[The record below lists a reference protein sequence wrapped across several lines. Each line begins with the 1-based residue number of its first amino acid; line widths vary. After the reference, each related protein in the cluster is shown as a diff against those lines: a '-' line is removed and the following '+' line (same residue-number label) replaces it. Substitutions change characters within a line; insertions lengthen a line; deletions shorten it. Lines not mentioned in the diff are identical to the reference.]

1 MKLNLKEKNSYLR
14 TLNVVVPWEE
24 LKDEYY
30 KEFKK
35 IKSNYSMP
43 GFRKGS
49 VPDKILRKNLGKSIE
64 GNFIDHALNIYYG
77 QALKDLKINP
87 INQGKVIDVNFEELS
102 DFKFDIEFEVMPEFN
117 LPKYQK
123 KINIKTEKYN
133 ANEKDVKEALSNLQT
148 QQAKAKSV
156 TGKTKSGQF
165 IYADFGKLND
175 KSEVI
180 KDNILK
186 DHYIKIGEGLFVGD
200 LEKKIL
206 NKKIGDSV
214 DLGIKQENGEV
225 KYRVTINKI
234 EEQVLPEINDEFAK
248 LVNPEVS
255 GIKELNSKIL
265 ENIQNNLDA
274 ENKKI
279 LNQKIM
285 DYFVDK
291 TKFEA
296 PLSMVENYKKQLLN
310 QYKEDFKAKNQ
321 TYDEEK
327 LIADSERIA
336 YNMIKWY
343 LVKQRIQLHED
354 VKISK
359 KDLSNHIEDIIK
371 KNPTQKKEIKEYYNK
386 DENKNQL
393 YNTMI
398 DEKIFLCLNDYFIN
412 QIKEKSTDHLRKNKG
427 KK

>member
-14 TLNVVVPWEE
+14 TLNVLVPWEE
-24 LKDEYY
+24 LKDEYN

-49 VPDKILRKNLGKSIE
+49 VPDKILRKNLGKSID
-64 GNFIDHALNIYYG
+64 GQFIDHALNIYYG
-77 QALKDLKINP
+77 KALQELKINP
-87 INQGKVIDVNFEELS
+87 INQGKVTDVSFEELS
-102 DFKFDIEFEVMPEFN
+102 ELKFDIEFEVMPNFN
-117 LPKYQK
+117 LPNYQK
-123 KINIKTEKYN
+123 KINIKTEKYI
-133 ANEKDVKEALSNLQT
+133 ANDKDIDEALSNLQA

-156 TGKTKSGQF
+156 EGKTKSGQF
-165 IYADFGKLND
+165 IYADFGKLDDAN
-175 KSEVI
+175 EII
-180 KDNILK
+180 KDSILK
-186 DHYIKIGEGLFVGD
+186 NHYIKIGEGLFVGE

-214 DLGIKQENGEV
+214 DLNIKQESGEV

-234 EEQVLPEINDEFAK
+234 EEQVLPELNDEFAK
-248 LVNPEVS
+248 SVNPEVS
-255 GIKELNSKIL
+255 GIKELNSKII
-265 ENIQNNLDA
+265 ENIQKNLDA
-274 ENKKI
+274 ENEKI

-285 DYFVDK
+285 DYFVEK
-291 TKFEA
+291 TKFEP
-296 PLSMVENYKKQLLN
+296 PLSMVENYKKQLVN

-321 TYDEEK
+321 SYDEKK
-327 LIADSERIA
+327 LIADSEKIA

-343 LVKQRIQLHED
+343 LIKQKIQLNED

-359 KDLSNHIEDIIK
+359 KDLDNHIVNIIN
-371 KNPTQKKEIKEYYNK
+371 KNPTQKKEIKDYYDK

-398 DEKIFLCLNDYFIN
+398 DEKLFVCLHNYFIN
-412 QIKEKSTDHLRKNKG
+412 QIKEKSTDYLRKNKG

>member
-49 VPDKILRKNLGKSIE
+49 VPDKILRKNLGKSID
-64 GNFIDHALNIYYG
+64 GQFIDHALNIYYG
-77 QALKDLKINP
+77 KALQELKINP
-87 INQGKVIDVNFEELS
+87 INQGKVTDVSFEELS
-102 DFKFDIEFEVMPEFN
+102 ELKFDIEFEVMPNFN
-117 LPKYQK
+117 LPNYQK
-123 KINIKTEKYN
+123 KINIKTEKYI
-133 ANEKDVKEALSNLQT
+133 ANDKDIDEALSNLQA

-156 TGKTKSGQF
+156 EGKTKSGQF
-165 IYADFGKLND
+165 IYADFGKLDDAN
-175 KSEVI
+175 EII
-180 KDNILK
+180 KDSILK
-186 DHYIKIGEGLFVGD
+186 NHYIKIGEGLFVGE

-214 DLGIKQENGEV
+214 DLNIKQESGEV

-234 EEQVLPEINDEFAK
+234 EEQVLPELNDEFAK
-248 LVNPEVS
+248 SVNPEVS
-255 GIKELNSKIL
+255 GIKELNSKII
-265 ENIQNNLDA
+265 ENIQKNLDA
-274 ENKKI
+274 ENEKI

-291 TKFEA
+291 TKFEP
-296 PLSMVENYKKQLLN
+296 PLSMVENYKKQLVN

-321 TYDEEK
+321 SYDEKK
-327 LIADSERIA
+327 LIADSEKIA

-343 LVKQRIQLHED
+343 LIKQKIQLNED

-359 KDLSNHIEDIIK
+359 KDLDDHIVNIIN
-371 KNPTQKKEIKEYYNK
+371 KNPKQKKEIKDYYDK

-398 DEKIFLCLNDYFIN
+398 DEKLFVCLHNYFIN
-412 QIKEKSTDHLRKNKG
+412 QIKEKSTDYLRKNKG

>member
-1 MKLNLKEKNSYLR
+1 MSALQTIGLINIFYC
-14 TLNVVVPWEE
+14 
-24 LKDEYY
+24 
-30 KEFKK
+30 
-35 IKSNYSMP
+35 I
-43 GFRKGS
+43 
-49 VPDKILRKNLGKSIE
+49 
-64 GNFIDHALNIYYG
+64 HALNIYYG
-77 QALKDLKINP
+77 KALKDLKINP
-87 INQGKVIDVNFEELS
+87 INQGKIIDVSFEELS
-102 DFKFDIEFEVMPEFN
+102 ELKFDIEFEVMPEFD

-123 KINIKTEKYN
+123 KIKIKTEKYI
-133 ANEKDVKEALSNLQT
+133 ANDKDVKEALANLQA

-165 IYADFGKLND
+165 IYADFGKLDD
-175 KSEVI
+175 KNEVI

-234 EEQVLPEINDEFAK
+234 EEQVLPELNDEFAK

-265 ENIQNNLDA
+265 DNIQRNLDT

-285 DYFVDK
+285 DFFVDK

-327 LIADSERIA
+327 LVADSEKVA

-343 LVKQRIQLHED
+343 LVKQRIQLNED

-359 KDLSNHIEDIIK
+359 KDIDNHIEDIIK
-371 KNPTQKKEIKEYYNK
+371 KNHTQKNEIKEYYDK

-393 YNTMI
+393 YNTLI
-398 DEKIFLCLNDYFIN
+398 DEKIFLCLHDYFIN

>member
-14 TLNVVVPWEE
+14 TLNVIVSWEE

-49 VPDKILRKNLGKSIE
+49 VPDKILRKNLGKSID

-87 INQGKVIDVNFEELS
+87 INQGKVIDVKFEELS
-102 DFKFDIEFEVMPEFN
+102 DLKFDIEFEVMPEFD

-123 KINIKTEKYN
+123 KIKIKTEKYI
-133 ANEKDVKEALSNLQT
+133 ANDKDLKEALSNLQT

-165 IYADFGKLND
+165 IYADFGKLDD
-175 KSEVI
+175 KNEII

-186 DHYIKIGEGLFVGD
+186 DHYVKIGEGLFVGD
-200 LEKKIL
+200 LENKII

-255 GIKELNSKIL
+255 GIKELNTKIL
-265 ENIQNNLDA
+265 ENIQNNLDT

-310 QYKEDFKAKNQ
+310 QYKEDFKAKKQ
-321 TYDEEK
+321 SYDEEK
-327 LIADSERIA
+327 LIADSEKIA

-343 LVKQRIQLHED
+343 LVKQ
-354 VKISK
+354 KIK
-359 KDLSNHIEDIIK
+359 LFAV
-371 KNPTQKKEIKEYYNK
+371 NK
-386 DENKNQL
+386 FRQP
-393 YNTMI
+393 
-398 DEKIFLCLNDYFIN
+398 
-412 QIKEKSTDHLRKNKG
+412 
-427 KK
+427 

>member
-14 TLNVVVPWEE
+14 TLNVVIPWEE

-49 VPDKILRKNLGKSIE
+49 VPDKILRKNLGKSID

-102 DFKFDIEFEVMPEFN
+102 DFKFDIEFEVMPEFD

-123 KINIKTEKYN
+123 KIKIKTEKYI
-133 ANEKDVKEALSNLQT
+133 ANDKDIKEALSNLQA

-156 TGKTKSGQF
+156 TGKTKSGHF
-165 IYADFGKLND
+165 IYADFGKLNNAN
-175 KSEVI
+175 EVI
-180 KDNILK
+180 KDSILK

-214 DLGIKQENGEV
+214 DLRIKQEKAEI

-234 EEQVLPEINDEFAK
+234 EEQVLPELNDEFAK
-248 LVNPEVS
+248 LVNSEVS
-255 GIKELNSKIL
+255 GIKELNSTIL
-265 ENIQNNLDA
+265 GNIQNNLDI

-296 PLSMVENYKKQLLN
+296 PLSMVENYKKQLVN

-321 TYDEEK
+321 SYDEKK
-327 LIADSERIA
+327 LIADSEKIA

-343 LVKQRIQLHED
+343 LVKQKLQLNED
-354 VKISK
+354 IKISK
-359 KDLSNHIEDIIK
+359 KDLDDNIKDIVK
-371 KNPTQKKEIKEYYNK
+371 KNPTQKKEIKEYYDK

-393 YNTMI
+393 YNTML
-398 DEKIFLCLNDYFIN
+398 DEKLFVCLHDYFLN
-412 QIKEKSTDHLRKNKG
+412 QIKEKSTDYLRENKG

>member
-14 TLNVVVPWEE
+14 TLNVLVPWEE
-24 LKDEYY
+24 LKDEYN

-49 VPDKILRKNLGKSIE
+49 VPDKILRKNLGKSID
-64 GNFIDHALNIYYG
+64 GQFIDHALNIYYG
-77 QALKDLKINP
+77 KALQELKINP
-87 INQGKVIDVNFEELS
+87 INQGKVTDVSFEELS
-102 DFKFDIEFEVMPEFN
+102 ELKFDIEFEVMPNFN
-117 LPKYQK
+117 LPNYQK
-123 KINIKTEKYN
+123 KINIKTEKYI
-133 ANEKDVKEALSNLQT
+133 ANDKDIDEALSNLQA

-156 TGKTKSGQF
+156 EGKTKSGQF
-165 IYADFGKLND
+165 IYADFGKLDDAN
-175 KSEVI
+175 EII
-180 KDNILK
+180 KDSILK
-186 DHYIKIGEGLFVGD
+186 NHYIKIGEGLFVGE

-214 DLGIKQENGEV
+214 DLNIKQESGEV

-234 EEQVLPEINDEFAK
+234 EEQVLPELNDEFAK
-248 LVNPEVS
+248 SVNPEVS
-255 GIKELNSKIL
+255 GIKELNSKII
-265 ENIQNNLDA
+265 ENIQKNLDA
-274 ENKKI
+274 ENEKI

-291 TKFEA
+291 TKFEP
-296 PLSMVENYKKQLLN
+296 PLSMVENYKKQLVN

-321 TYDEEK
+321 SYDEKK
-327 LIADSERIA
+327 LIADSEKIA

-343 LVKQRIQLHED
+343 LIKQKIQLNED

-359 KDLSNHIEDIIK
+359 KDLDNHIVNIIN
-371 KNPTQKKEIKEYYNK
+371 KNPTQKKEIKDYYDK

-398 DEKIFLCLNDYFIN
+398 DEKLFVCLHNYFIN
-412 QIKEKSTDHLRKNKG
+412 QIKEKSTDYLRKNKG

>member
-14 TLNVVVPWEE
+14 TLNVIVPWEE

-49 VPDKILRKNLGKSIE
+49 VPDKILRKNLGKSID

-77 QALKDLKINP
+77 KALKDLKINP
-87 INQGKVIDVNFEELS
+87 INQGKIIDVSFEELS
-102 DFKFDIEFEVMPEFN
+102 ELKFDIEFEVMPEFD

-123 KINIKTEKYN
+123 KIKIKTEKYI
-133 ANEKDVKEALSNLQT
+133 ANDKDVKEALANLQA

-165 IYADFGKLND
+165 IYADFGKLDD
-175 KSEVI
+175 KNEVI

-234 EEQVLPEINDEFAK
+234 EEQVLPELNDEFAK

-265 ENIQNNLDA
+265 DNIQRNLDT

-285 DYFVDK
+285 DFFVDK

-327 LIADSERIA
+327 LIADSEKVA

-343 LVKQRIQLHED
+343 LVKQRIQLNED

-359 KDLSNHIEDIIK
+359 KDIDNHIEDIIK
-371 KNPTQKKEIKEYYNK
+371 KNHTQKNEIKEYYDK

-393 YNTMI
+393 YNTLI
-398 DEKIFLCLNDYFIN
+398 DEKIFLCLHDYFIN

>member
-14 TLNVVVPWEE
+14 TLNVLVPWEE
-24 LKDEYY
+24 LKDEYN

-49 VPDKILRKNLGKSIE
+49 VPDKILRKNLGKSID
-64 GNFIDHALNIYYG
+64 GQFIDHALNIYYG
-77 QALKDLKINP
+77 KALQELKINP
-87 INQGKVIDVNFEELS
+87 INQGKVTDVSFEELS
-102 DFKFDIEFEVMPEFN
+102 ELKFDIEFEVMPNFN
-117 LPKYQK
+117 LPNYQK
-123 KINIKTEKYN
+123 KINIKTEKYI
-133 ANEKDVKEALSNLQT
+133 ANDKDIDEALSNLQA

-156 TGKTKSGQF
+156 EGKTKSGQF
-165 IYADFGKLND
+165 IYADFGKLDDAN
-175 KSEVI
+175 EII
-180 KDNILK
+180 KDSILK
-186 DHYIKIGEGLFVGD
+186 NHYIKIGEGLFVGE

-214 DLGIKQENGEV
+214 DLNIKQESGEV

-234 EEQVLPEINDEFAK
+234 EEQVLPELNDEFAK
-248 LVNPEVS
+248 SVNPEVS
-255 GIKELNSKIL
+255 GIKELNSKII
-265 ENIQNNLDA
+265 ENIQKNLDA
-274 ENKKI
+274 ENEKI

-291 TKFEA
+291 TKFEP
-296 PLSMVENYKKQLLN
+296 PLSMVENYKKQLVN

-321 TYDEEK
+321 SYDEKK
-327 LIADSERIA
+327 LIADSEKIA

-343 LVKQRIQLHED
+343 LIKQKIQLNED

-359 KDLSNHIEDIIK
+359 KDLDDHIVNIIN
-371 KNPTQKKEIKEYYNK
+371 KNPTQKKEIKDYYDK

-398 DEKIFLCLNDYFIN
+398 DEKLFVCLHNYFIN

>member
-14 TLNVVVPWEE
+14 TLNVLVPWEE
-24 LKDEYY
+24 LKDEYN

-49 VPDKILRKNLGKSIE
+49 VPDKILKKNLGKSID
-64 GNFIDHALNIYYG
+64 GQFIDHALNIYYG
-77 QALKDLKINP
+77 KALQELKINP
-87 INQGKVIDVNFEELS
+87 INQGKVTDVSFEELS
-102 DFKFDIEFEVMPEFN
+102 ELKFDIEFEVMPNFN
-117 LPKYQK
+117 LPNYQK
-123 KINIKTEKYN
+123 KINIKTEKYI
-133 ANEKDVKEALSNLQT
+133 ANDKDIDEALSNLQA

-156 TGKTKSGQF
+156 EGKTKSGQF
-165 IYADFGKLND
+165 IYADFGKLDDAN
-175 KSEVI
+175 EII
-180 KDNILK
+180 KDSILK
-186 DHYIKIGEGLFVGD
+186 NHYIKIGEGLFVGE

-214 DLGIKQENGEV
+214 DLNIKQESGEV

-234 EEQVLPEINDEFAK
+234 EEQVLPELNDEFAK
-248 LVNPEVS
+248 SVNPEVS
-255 GIKELNSKIL
+255 GIKELNSKII
-265 ENIQNNLDA
+265 ENIQKNLDA
-274 ENKKI
+274 ENEKI

-291 TKFEA
+291 TKFEP
-296 PLSMVENYKKQLLN
+296 PLSMVENYKKQLVN

-321 TYDEEK
+321 SYDEKK
-327 LIADSERIA
+327 LIADSEKIA

-343 LVKQRIQLHED
+343 LIKQKIQLNED

-359 KDLSNHIEDIIK
+359 KDLDNHIVNIIN
-371 KNPTQKKEIKEYYNK
+371 KNPTQKKEIKDYYDK

-398 DEKIFLCLNDYFIN
+398 DEKLFVCLHNYFIN
-412 QIKEKSTDHLRKNKG
+412 QIKEKSTDYLRKNKG